1 MESNH
6 YAMRRDPMTF
16 AEAKISAEG
25 GDKLR
30 GTSHHPV
37 PHGHFI
43 SLFSPR
49 RRRKTVLLRTRFPPP
64 PAISQLFSRRPLKT
78 GGGSTPTTREE
89 CRKQFSASSS
99 SLSQPTNIWVF
110 PFSSSSSRH
119 STPRDWAK
127 EWWTDSPFGSHRYN
141 NKHHSRSSVS
151 ISSSSGDG
159 EVLQH
164 KNPPNRGGFSLY
176 LLPCGGRHPHT
187 A

>member
-43 SLFSPR
+43 SLFFPTAKKENGTSSYSFPSPTSYFPALLSSSTKDRGRINPHHTR
-49 RRRKTVLLRTRFPPP
+49 RVQK
-64 PAISQLFSRRPLKT
+64 AIFRIFLFSLSANEYL
-78 GGGSTPTTREE
+78 G
-89 CRKQFSASSS
+89 FSLFFFIIS
-99 SLSQPTNIWVF
+99 
-110 PFSSSSSRH
+110 H

-141 NKHHSRSSVS
+141 QQAPLSFFCFHHFIFFR
-151 ISSSSGDG
+151 
-159 EVLQH
+159 
-164 KNPPNRGGFSLY
+164 RW
-176 LLPCGGRHPHT
+176 
-187 A
+187 